1 MLLLLEYYISVAKIT
16 SQVKSARLV
25 LYWKMTLQRGTVTDK
40 LQMIQANMRKSRK
53 TTHIRT
59 TFARPELGTHLKN
72 LPALNRSYQPM
83 RILERRSEISLAAN
97 SDSSPLGLI
106 QLFITEA
113 YLALIAIHTSLN
125 AATKG
130 TQDVDQEEQKSGD
143 DRSEYSEEE
152 AGGGRQFGGGEKE
165 KLGQRNKGQ
174 AAHGMIQQRMRLGS
188 S

>member
-1 MLLLLEYYISVAKIT
+1 
-16 SQVKSARLV
+16 
-25 LYWKMTLQRGTVTDK
+25 
-40 LQMIQANMRKSRK
+40 MIQANMRKSRK

-59 TFARPELGTHLKN
+59 TFAWPEFGTQLKN

-83 RILERRSEISLAAN
+83 RILERGSKISLAAN
-97 SDSSPLGLI
+97 SDSSPLGLF

-130 TQDVDQEEQKSGD
+130 TQDVHQEEQKSGD